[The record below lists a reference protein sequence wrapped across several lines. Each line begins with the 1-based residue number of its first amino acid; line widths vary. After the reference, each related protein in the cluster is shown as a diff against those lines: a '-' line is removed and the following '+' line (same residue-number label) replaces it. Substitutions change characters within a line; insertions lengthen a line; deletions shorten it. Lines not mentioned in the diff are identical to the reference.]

1 MNVDALT
8 LSAVADELERALTGA
23 RIEEVIQPTPQSV
36 ALQCWGSGRN
46 RWVIASVHPQLARVH
61 LVDQKPRKL
70 VSEPPAFVML
80 LRKHLEGAR
89 IVTLRQP
96 RWERVLE
103 VGFARGSTASAGTVS
118 VWLMAELMGRLSNL
132 ILRDD
137 AGAILGA
144 LRLVG
149 AEVNRYRTIAPHVA
163 YRSPPPQS
171 RLVHGQAGP
180 RIEPGRVTAEE
191 LREAAEDATAEE
203 RLPRGRKAPVRTVAG
218 VLSASLL
225 GFGRDL
231 SEEAAARALGAGD
244 VPITDAVDW
253 EAVALA
259 VHELAQLI
267 VSRAW
272 QPTLVYSADEAAP
285 REFAVYVPTRFPGAT
300 LRAMSGVNAMLA
312 AYYEGAEWRGAIEGA
327 KGDPRRVLNTQ
338 RDRTARKD
346 EALRAELQALDESDH
361 LRREADILLAFQSE
375 VPPSASR
382 FTIEDPFLTSGES
395 AGRVVTIAL
404 DPRLSA
410 VQNANRRYER
420 YHKLQRAATQIP
432 AQIEANALE
441 QERIAQLL
449 TDLDLAD
456 TPAEIALV
464 RSEVAEAGYLRGHKS
479 PAGKQSKTGKSGK
492 QLHAGK
498 GGQAAKRGPEGGPP
512 LRRQSGDGFT
522 LLAGKNSRQNE
533 QVTFH
538 DATSNDMWL
547 HARGVP
553 GAHVIV
559 KSAGRPVPEATLRE
573 AAALAAYYSQARG
586 AGSVP
591 VDYTQQRYVRH
602 MKGGGT
608 GMVVYDHERTMY
620 IAPQDAGGG

>member
-8 LSAVADELERALTGA
+8 LAAVADELETLLNGA

-36 ALQCWGSGRN
+36 ALQCWGGGRN
-46 RWVIASVHPQLARVH
+46 RWLIASAHPQLARVH

-103 VGFARGSTASAGTVS
+103 VGFARGPAASAGTVS
-118 VWLMAELMGRLSNL
+118 VWLVAELMGRLSNL
-132 ILRDD
+132 ILRDG
-137 AGAILGA
+137 AGGILGA

-163 YRSPPPQS
+163 YRSPPPQT
-171 RLVHGQAGP
+171 RLVHGKTGP
-180 RIEPGRVTAEE
+180 RIDPGQVTAQQ
-191 LREAAEDATAEE
+191 LREAAEEAPADDTP
-203 RLPRGRKAPVRTVAG
+203 PRGRKAPTRTVAG

-231 SEEAAARALGAGD
+231 SEEAAARALGARD
-244 VPITDAVDW
+244 ALITGAVDW
-253 EAVALA
+253 EALA
-259 VHELAQLI
+259 SVVQELAQLV

-272 QPTLVYSADEAAP
+272 QPTLVYSANEAAP
-285 REFAVYVPTRFPGAT
+285 TAFAVYMPSRFPGAT
-300 LRAMSGVNAMLA
+300 LRAMSSVNAMLA
-312 AYYEGAEWRGAIEGA
+312 AYYEGAEWRGAVEGA
-327 KGDPRRVLNTQ
+327 KGDLRRVLNTQ

-346 EALRAELQALDESDH
+346 EALRTELQALDESGH

-375 VPPSASR
+375 VSPTAGR
-382 FTIEDPFLTSGES
+382 FTIEDPFLTGGEP
-395 AGRVVTIAL
+395 AGRQVTIAL

-410 VQNANRRYER
+410 VENANRRYER

-432 AQIEANALE
+432 GQIEANVLE
-441 QERIAQLL
+441 RERIAQLL

-464 RSEVAEAGYLRGHKS
+464 RSEVAEAGYLRAHRS
-479 PAGKQSKTGKSGK
+479 PAGKQSKAGKSSK
-492 QLHAGK
+492 QVRAGK

-512 LRRQSGDGFT
+512 LRRQSSDGYT

-538 DATSNDMWL
+538 DATSNDTWL

-602 MKGGGT
+602 MKGGGP

-620 IAPQDAGGG
+620 VAPQDAGGG